1 MNVSLTPRLEAIV
14 RQKVESGLYNN
25 ASEVVREAIRLM
37 DERDQ
42 QLVNLRAA
50 IAEGDADVKRGETMI
65 WTGTSLAEIT
75 AEAEDEDRQGLPI
88 DERVQP

>member
-37 DERDQ
+37 DARDQ
-42 QLVNLRAA
+42 QMENLRAA
-50 IAEGDADVKRGETMI
+50 IAEGNAEVERGETMI
-65 WTGTSLAEIT
+65 WTESSIAEIM
-75 AEAEDEDRQGLPI
+75 AEADEADRQGLPI
-88 DERVQP
+88 DERVKP